1 MNDEIEKNNYS
12 NILFNYIGKI
22 FGNINV
28 DDSQRENLFLL
39 HKNKNNLN
47 SNNIS
52 LSDNI
57 FIQIMK
63 IFIIYL
69 DLGVNKNKY
78 NEAQIK
84 RRKNTVNYFL
94 NSSNNFIES
103 LLNYLSETNINFKK
117 VIINFLRELTQ
128 SYGELL
134 DQYFAKLAK
143 NKKSKRITKEEF
155 YDFIKENIAPN
166 YSNDFIKEDDIKS
179 DKNRNS
185 VKDVSIFSLDYKE
198 DNQIIDNNQYNKDA
212 KENLHKK
219 LRSKRRNSK

>member
-1 MNDEIEKNNYS
+1 M
-12 NILFNYIGKI
+12 
-22 FGNINV
+22 
-28 DDSQRENLFLL
+28 
-39 HKNKNNLN
+39 
-47 SNNIS
+47 
-52 LSDNI
+52 
-57 FIQIMK
+57 
-63 IFIIYL
+63 
-69 DLGVNKNKY
+69 
-78 NEAQIK
+78 
-84 RRKNTVNYFL
+84 
-94 NSSNNFIES
+94 
-103 LLNYLSETNINFKK
+103 
-117 VIINFLRELTQ
+117 RELSQ

-219 LRSKRRNSK
+219 LRSKRSKSLGKVKKVKKVLL